1 MKTAEKQSYSALKN
15 ALKCVLVLGVIT
27 VVCVALLAIANKFMK
42 VEITLDKATARIIN
56 QMVPTGAD
64 DDEAFNEGYI
74 KLVDLSKGGY
84 NYKSVDD
91 YNKRGSNKKVRALYT
106 STDKNSGKVSYIV
119 EAEAKGRD
127 AAIVMLV
134 AYDEEKKIVKV
145 HVKSQ
150 AESYWDRI
158 AAQKG
163 LLDEFIGLSGTINSE
178 QIATK
183 TGATSSLGGIV
194 GAVNTANDFIARL
207 EVSSPVEGE

>member
-1 MKTAEKQSYSALKN
+1 MKTAEKKYSTLKN
-15 ALKCVLVLGVIT
+15 AFKCVLVLGVIT
-27 VVCVALLAIANKFMK
+27 VVCVALLALANKFLA

-64 DDEAFNEGYI
+64 DDEAYGEGYI

-91 YNKRGSNKKVRALYT
+91 YNKKGSNKKVRALYT
-106 STDKNSGKVSYIV
+106 SQNKESGKISYIV

-134 AYDEEKKIVKV
+134 AYDEDLKIVKV

-150 AESYWDRI
+150 AESYWDKI
-158 AAQKG
+158 EANKW
-163 LLDEFIGLSGTINSE
+163 LFDEFIGLSGTIKSE

-194 GAVNTANDFIARL
+194 SAVNTANGFIASL
-207 EVSSPVEGE
+207 KAVETAGGV

>member
-1 MKTAEKQSYSALKN
+1 MKTAEKKYSMLKN
-15 ALKCVLVLGVIT
+15 AFKCVLVLGIIT
-27 VVCVALLAIANKFMK
+27 VVCVALLALANKFLA

-56 QMVPTGAD
+56 QMAPTGVD
-64 DDEAFNEGYI
+64 DDTAYSEGYV

-84 NYKSVDD
+84 NYKSVND
-91 YNKRGSNKKVRALYT
+91 YNKKGSNKKVRALYT
-106 STDKNSGKVSYIV
+106 SQNAESGKLSYIV

-134 AYDEEKKIVKV
+134 AYDEDLKIAKV

-158 AAQKG
+158 EAKKG
-163 LLDEFIGLSGTINSE
+163 LLDEFIGLSGTIESDR
-178 QIATK
+178 IATK

-194 GAVNTANDFIARL
+194 GAVNTANGFIASL
-207 EVSSPVEGE
+207 KAVETAGGE